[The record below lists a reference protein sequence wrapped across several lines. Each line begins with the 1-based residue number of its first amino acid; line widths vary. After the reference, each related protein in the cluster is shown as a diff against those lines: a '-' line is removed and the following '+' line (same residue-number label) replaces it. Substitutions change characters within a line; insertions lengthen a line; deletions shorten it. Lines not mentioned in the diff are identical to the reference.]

1 MSESP
6 VFFSASPP
14 FSDMG
19 KQSPSIE
26 ICVSVIV
33 VVVLLMREGM
43 PMIILLGMLHCQKK
57 QRFLAEYIR
66 FLSILSF
73 CLPFMQHWAVFRV

>member
-1 MSESP
+1 
-6 VFFSASPP
+6 
-14 FSDMG
+14 MG

-26 ICVSVIV
+26 ICVSVIM

-43 PMIILLGMLHCQKK
+43 PMIILLGMSHCQKK

-66 FLSILSF
+66 FLSILFLPTFYATLGCLQGLNSF
-73 CLPFMQHWAVFRV
+73 VSKPMRVKG